1 MDTKE
6 SLPSVIFSGFL
17 AGACWGLAEAVF
29 FHTRGFAPPGSGD
42 PWFYVEGLVLYGL
55 FGILVSGIARG
66 LIFREAPPGAGWI
79 SPFFA
84 LTYLVCAVKVHQA
97 FFPGARVLSVPV
109 LAEAAILLA
118 LFLFLFRK
126 SFRTIESFFTAKRRK
141 IAATVF
147 LIVEIGVLF
156 WFSPLIQR
164 SREPIGSP
172 VRRMPNLVLITLD
185 TTRRD
190 HLSLYGYDRNTTPH
204 LDQFARA
211 GIVFDNA
218 YSVSSW
224 TLPSHASMFTGKIPT
239 AHGASWSHW
248 WVDSSETTMAEILH
262 SAGYATAGFV
272 SGPFLLSSLNIAQ
285 GFDYYNDQLDF
296 AGGMRN
302 YQLVRL
308 IKSLIP
314 FKFRWMDGQRGGKEL
329 TDLALSWIQR
339 QNRKAPF
346 FLFLNYFDPHDP
358 YRPPPPYDQLYGS
371 NYRGPMTGFIRGL
384 YSDRRTGERRIG
396 GKNGPPLTAEDYQK
410 LRDLYDGEIRFMDDQ
425 IGRLLEYFNNTKMTS
440 NTLFI
445 IAGDHGESI
454 GDHKLID
461 HGHTLYQ
468 EQIRIPMM
476 LVGPGF
482 TGGKRIQSLV
492 RNIDVLP
499 TLLEA
504 LRINGSLRIQGKSFL
519 PYLNNDQ
526 DDGRKYVGEV
536 SDDPRTRVQPFQR
549 DLKAVIDGGW
559 KFFWSSKKTNQLFD
573 LNNDPTESLD
583 LISTGEHDASRLQ
596 QFLQQYLQ
604 TVEQKNASTQQNID
618 ESTLESIKSNNYV
631 N

>member
-1 MDTKE
+1 M
-6 SLPSVIFSGFL
+6 
-17 AGACWGLAEAVF
+17 
-29 FHTRGFAPPGSGD
+29 
-42 PWFYVEGLVLYGL
+42 
-55 FGILVSGIARG
+55 LVSWIARG
-66 LIFREAPPGAGWI
+66 LIFRRAPVGASWI

-84 LTYLVCAVKVHQA
+84 LTYFVCAIRIHQT
-97 FFPGARVLSVPV
+97 FFPGARVSSLPV
-109 LAEAAILLA
+109 LAEAAILLV
-118 LFLFLFRK
+118 LFAYLFRK
-126 SFRTIESFFTAKRRK
+126 SFPLVEALFTARRHK
-141 IAATVF
+141 IMRTGF
-147 LIVEIGVLF
+147 LILELGVLF
-156 WFSPLIQR
+156 WFTPLVQR
-164 SREPIGSP
+164 TPAPIGAP
-172 VRRMPNLVLITLD
+172 VRKMPNLVLITLD

-190 HLSLYGYDRNTTPH
+190 HLSLYGYNRKTTPH
-204 LDQFARA
+204 LDQFAHD

-248 WVDSSETTMAEILH
+248 WVDSSETMLAEILH
-262 SAGYATAGFV
+262 SAGYVTAGFV

-296 AGGMRN
+296 AGGIRN
-302 YQLVRL
+302 YQLVRV
-308 IKSLIP
+308 IKSLFP
-314 FKFRWMDGQRGGKEL
+314 FEFRWMDGQRGGKEL
-329 TDLALSWIQR
+329 TDLALSWIQSR
-339 QNRKAPF
+339 NGKTPF

-358 YRPPPPYDQLYGS
+358 YRPPPPYDGLYGS
-371 NYRGPMTGFIRGL
+371 NYRGPMNGFIRGL
-384 YSDRRTGERRIG
+384 YSDRSTGERRIG
-396 GKNGPPLTAEDYQK
+396 GKNGRPLTPEDYQK

-425 IGRLLEYFNNTKMTS
+425 VGRLLEYFNNARMTS
-440 NTLFI
+440 DTLFI

-454 GDHKLID
+454 GDHHLID

-476 LVGPGF
+476 IVGPGF

-499 TLLEA
+499 TLLET
-504 LRINGSLRIQGKSFL
+504 LRINATLRIQGKSFL
-519 PYLNNDQ
+519 PYLTNDQ
-526 DDGRKYVGEV
+526 DDGRKYIGEV

-559 KFFWSSKKTNQLFD
+559 KFFWSSKKANQLFD
-573 LNNDPTESLD
+573 LNNDPSESVD
-583 LISTGEHDASRLQ
+583 LISGNKYDETRFQ
-596 QFLQQYLQ
+596 QFLLQYLQ
-604 TVEQKNASTQQNID
+604 TVEKKNASTQQNID